1 MGTLTAAQQAS
12 LHADR
17 MELDEQL
24 VVLSGRFISVFLGS
38 LIILLVSVLV
48 LGVLWPR
55 RSVSA
60 VGATPAGPHYARSRL
75 QAQEK
80 VGLQEAAL
88 AV

>member
-48 LGVLWPR
+48 LGYR
-55 RSVSA
+55 
-60 VGATPAGPHYARSRL
+60 GPCS
-75 QAQEK
+75 
-80 VGLQEAAL
+80 
-88 AV
+88 